1 MYCFSKPTATF
12 VSEAHRKQSAG
23 RRVSFI
29 CKRLSGA
36 RFSSL
41 HASEQSEGE
50 EKMSRQGPLC
60 LLTCMAAMAV
70 SSMAFNIDEANPKIY
85 KGEEKDFFG
94 YKVLQF
100 ISGKE
105 KGQVL
110 LLSS

>member
-1 MYCFSKPTATF
+1 
-12 VSEAHRKQSAG
+12 
-23 RRVSFI
+23 
-29 CKRLSGA
+29 
-36 RFSSL
+36 
-41 HASEQSEGE
+41 
-50 EKMSRQGPLC
+50 
-60 LLTCMAAMAV
+60 
-70 SSMAFNIDEANPKIY
+70 MAFNIDEANPKIY